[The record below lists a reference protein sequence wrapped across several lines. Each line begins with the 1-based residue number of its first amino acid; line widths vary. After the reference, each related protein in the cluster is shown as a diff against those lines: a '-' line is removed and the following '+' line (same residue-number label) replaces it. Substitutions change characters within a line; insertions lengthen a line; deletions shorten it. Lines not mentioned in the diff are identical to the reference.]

1 MNQVQLMFR
10 EEEISD
16 KERERKRALNKGKTV
31 TDGEERE
38 GIPFRPRGKRVQT
51 GFGQRQVAQLAWNME
66 QLGEQQETV
75 RL

>member
-1 MNQVQLMFR
+1 MFR
-10 EEEISD
+10 EEETSD
-16 KERERKRALNKGKTV
+16 KGRERKRALNKGKTV

-38 GIPFRPRGKRVQT
+38 GIPCRPGGKRLQT
-51 GFGQRQVAQLAWNME
+51 GLGQKQVAQLAWNVE

>member
-1 MNQVQLMFR
+1 MNQVQLTCR
-10 EEEISD
+10 EGEISGSGID
-16 KERERKRALNKGKTV
+16 RRKALNKGKTV

-38 GIPFRPRGKRVQT
+38 GLPCRPRGKRAQT
-51 GFGQRQVAQLAWNME
+51 GLGQQRGAQSARNME